1 MISAS
6 GTASHEKDTSG
17 ESSSVRAFAYNPAL
31 DGIRAFAVVAVML
44 FHGGVLTGGYLGVD
58 AFFVLSGFLIT
69 SLILHEICNE
79 GQLNR
84 SRFWARR
91 ARRLLPALF
100 LMLFAV
106 CAYAVL
112 FAQQSELDRIRGDAL
127 ATVFYVA
134 NWHAIFSGHGYWEL
148 FQTPSPLEHMWSL
161 AIEEQFYVIWPLV
174 VVAIAAI
181 AATITRRRNQH
192 TNPAPLVFAIA
203 LIAGISSTIWCS
215 VLFRADDVS
224 RAYLG
229 TDTRAGSILFGS
241 AFAAWTVWKGPF
253 RSHTSRIALEILAI
267 AATIGVAIAWI
278 HLNGQDLL
286 LYRGGLL
293 LSGLGI
299 LTIIAAVAHPT
310 KGPLH
315 KILAWKPF
323 VAIGLISYGLY
334 LWHWPLYVLLN
345 EQRTGLN
352 GTPLLTLRIATS
364 FAVALTSYYL
374 IEKPIRHH
382 PLPKKL
388 NIIIIPLTITALIST
403 IYLTTANAHATNQ
416 PTVGNPFIV
425 LADGTNPDLTAS
437 GEAADQLGNKKV
449 LIVGDSVG
457 VNIGFAAAKL
467 AQGTGTSVAAG
478 AVAGCVLRNETSGY
492 RATSHGRSFV
502 VQDLHECTGP
512 WLVAA
517 QEFKPSA
524 TVIVYG
530 TGGSFLDVELDGH
543 WQTPCDV
550 GYQNWYGSQLRSAI
564 SSFQRDGSSN
574 VFIMKLPT
582 PTTDF
587 LPADAVSRIGCI
599 NDVHA
604 HVASSTPSVRLLDL
618 NALVCPDGACLTSHN
633 GATLRTD
640 GLHFD
645 EGSSSEWVSQW
656 LLSKIGANGD

>member
-1 MISAS
+1 MSSES
-6 GTASHEKDTSG
+6 GAAVAKGGVGVGGSG
-17 ESSSVRAFAYNPAL
+17 SVRSFVYNPAL

-44 FHGGVLTGGYLGVD
+44 FHGGALTGGYLGVD

-69 SLILHEICNE
+69 SLILHEVANE
-79 GQLNR
+79 GRLNR
-84 SRFWARR
+84 ARFWARR

-106 CAYAVL
+106 CAYAAL
-112 FAQQSELDRIRGDAL
+112 FAQRSELDRIRGDAI

-134 NWHAIFSGHGYWEL
+134 NWHAIFSGHGYWDL
-148 FQTPSPLEHMWSL
+148 FQAPSPLEHMWSL

-174 VVAIAAI
+174 IIAIVAI
-181 AATITRRRNQH
+181 AATITRRRNHH
-192 TNPAPLVFAIA
+192 TNPAPLVFTIA
-203 LIAGISSTIWCS
+203 LTAAICSTIWCS
-215 VLFRADDVS
+215 LLFRADDVS

-229 TDTRAGSILFGS
+229 TDTRVGSILFGS
-241 AFAAWTVWKGPF
+241 AFAAWTIWKGPV
-253 RSHTSRIALEILAI
+253 RHHTTRIALELLAI
-267 AATIGVAIAWI
+267 AATIGVAIAWT

-310 KGPLH
+310 HGPLH

-388 NIIIIPLTITALIST
+388 NIIIIPLTLTALIST
-403 IYLTTANAHATNQ
+403 IYITTANATHNN
-416 PTVGNPFIV
+416 PTAGNPFIV
-425 LADGTNPDLTAS
+425 SSDGTTLDLTAS
-437 GEAADQLGNKKV
+437 GENADQLDNKKV

-457 VNIGFAAAKL
+457 VSFGTAAARL
-467 AQGTGTSVAAG
+467 SEGTGTSVAAG
-478 AVAGCVLRNETSGY
+478 AVPGCVLENGTTGY
-492 RATSHGRSFV
+492 RATSHGKTFV
-502 VQDLHECTGP
+502 VQDLHECTGA
-512 WLVAA
+512 WTSAA
-517 QEFKPSA
+517 DQFRPST

-530 TGGSFLDVELDGH
+530 TGGSFLDVELDGN
-543 WQTPCDV
+543 WRSACDPE
-550 GYQNWYGSQLRSAI
+550 YQSWYADQLRRAVTT
-564 SSFQRDGSSN
+564 FKDTGSSDI
-574 VFIMKLPT
+574 VLLRLPT
-582 PTTDF
+582 PTADF
-587 LPADAVSRIGCI
+587 LPSDAASRISC
-599 NDVHA
+599 NNEVHA
-604 HVASSTPSVRLLDL
+604 RVANATPGVTLLDL
-618 NALVCPDGACLTSHN
+618 EALVCPDRVCRTSID

-645 EGSSSEWVSQW
+645 EGVPSEWVARWILEKLEAS
-656 LLSKIGANGD
+656 GG

>member
-1 MISAS
+1 
-6 GTASHEKDTSG
+6 
-17 ESSSVRAFAYNPAL
+17 
-31 DGIRAFAVVAVML
+31 ML

-181 AATITRRRNQH
+181 AATITRPRNQH

-403 IYLTTANAHATNQ
+403 IYLTTANATKATS
-416 PTVGNPFIV
+416 PTALSSGSENID
-425 LADGTNPDLTAS
+425 LGDAMAADGNANRRIL
-437 GEAADQLGNKKV
+437 V
-449 LIVGDSVG
+449 VGDSVG
-457 VNIGFAAAKL
+457 GNIATAAQKL
-467 AQGTGTSVAAG
+467 QSELGLQIVDATS
-478 AVAGCVLRNETSGY
+478 AGCILSGAEAV
-492 RATSHGRSFV
+492 RTTINAKTQTIKSNPCSDTWVGSSQQF
-502 VQDLHECTGP
+502 G
-512 WLVAA
+512 
-517 QEFKPSA
+517 SA
-524 TVIVYG
+524 TVLFVYG
-530 TGGSFLDVELDGH
+530 TAAAFTDLQIDGKWVGACDPVYKTWYSEKVRPMLQQIALGADVHIALLPQIEGTWLPSD
-543 WQTPCDV
+543 
-550 GYQNWYGSQLRSAI
+550 AK
-564 SSFQRDGSSN
+564 QRIN
-574 VFIMKLPT
+574 
-582 PTTDF
+582 
-587 LPADAVSRIGCI
+587 CI
-599 NDVHA
+599 NDVTQS
-604 HVASSTPSVRLLDL
+604 VAQSEANVSTIDL
-618 NALVCPDGACLTSHN
+618 ASIVCPDGICRETIGSDPF
-633 GATLRTD
+633 RID
-640 GLHFD
+640 GLHYSAPAAELVARALLTD
-645 EGSSSEWVSQW
+645 ILAGS
-656 LLSKIGANGD
+656 D